1 MGGGCGVKF
10 SKLTLLSR
18 VNFENILKKK
28 YFKCFLILP
37 LALCQTMQ
45 SGNIVFDKNIMKHSL
60 AFAQL
65 YILFILFTSLTFYKV
80 GKDGFKISIA

>member
-1 MGGGCGVKF
+1 M
-10 SKLTLLSR
+10 LL
-18 VNFENILKKK
+18 NFAFGFMSNNAK
-28 YFKCFLILP
+28 
-37 LALCQTMQ
+37 

-65 YILFILFTSLTFYKV
+65 YILFILFTSLTFYNV